1 MICIACGKEQQNLV
15 NSHVV
20 SNFIRKR
27 LMGETKS
34 DGSRKFSFR
43 WVGRKDLPKQ
53 DLPKPRLMCK
63 TCDNNLGKEVEDGIA
78 ELLMPD
84 DVEAFDAWGDLPIR
98 AHEIHGVFDDPLTL
112 GVYDYPLS
120 TQFMIEKFAL
130 SVAWRALHALAKDG
144 EQHSCALLNS
154 TRGANIDESVRHHL
168 FSGACLQNTYDAF
181 IYYWSPSTV
190 NFITNNSGDM
200 PFAWA
205 ELGDEGEFLGVTV
218 MFAYWVIVWPLFE
231 RDRSQ
236 YSTKLD
242 RLNKLCFM
250 DWVAYVSR
258 QLAS

>member
-1 MICIACGKEQQNLV
+1 MICIACGKEQPDLV

-20 SNFIRKR
+20 PNFIRKR
-27 LMGETKS
+27 LTGEKKS
-34 DGSRKFSFR
+34 DGSRSFSFR
-43 WVGRKDLPKQ
+43 WVGRKDLSKQ

-63 TCDNNLGKEVEDGIA
+63 GCDNNLGAEVEDGIA

-84 DVEAFDAWGDLPIR
+84 NVDSLEAWNDLPIFP
-98 AHEIHGVFDDPLTL
+98 HEIHGVFDTPLTL
-112 GVYDYPLS
+112 GVYDHPLNK
-120 TQFMIEKFAL
+120 QFMIEKFAL

-144 EQHSCALLNS
+144 EQHCGALLS
-154 TRGANIDESVRHHL
+154 SERGLSIDKSVRQHL
-168 FSGACLQNTYDAF
+168 FGGASLQNAYAPF
-181 IYYWSPSTV
+181 IYYWPPRTV

-205 ELGDEGEFLGVTV
+205 ELGDEGEFLGVGV

-231 RDRSQ
+231 RDSSQ
-236 YSTKLD
+236 YSAKLD

-250 DWVAYVSR
+250 DWFAHVCR